1 MSSTT
6 PPATEI
12 AMIGLLSLFK
22 RREKIAK
29 LAAIQR
35 SFATIEF
42 TMDGYV
48 VGANDNFLTLSGY
61 TLDEVRGRH
70 HSIFCEP
77 GVRDTPEYAKFWKDL
92 TLGEFKAAEFRR
104 LAKNGREIWLQ
115 ASYVPVLG
123 FTGRP
128 VGVLKVA
135 VDVTER
141 HTLAVARAAYE
152 RKLETSNAELER
164 LADNLAAARD
174 LAERAS
180 SAKSRFLAG
189 MSHELRTPLNG
200 ILGYAQLLRLEGGLT
215 DLQSARV
222 GAMLDAGTHLLQ
234 MIHCVLDLSE
244 IEADRADLQPA
255 ICNLHRIAS
264 ACLDLVRPAAEA
276 KGLSLGLVIAPDLP
290 RDITTDPTRLR
301 QVLLNLLGNAVK
313 FTQTGAVDMNLR
325 PAADSARLRIEVTD
339 TGPGVSPSQRH
350 RLFQD
355 FGRLDTDAA
364 DAAEGAGLGL
374 AISARLAALMGGDL
388 DYRDNRGGG
397 SVFGL
402 ELPFETGAVGAQPA
416 ALLPFSDLRESV
428 PAPDHV
434 LNVLVV
440 DDVAMNRDIA
450 AAFIRSAGHGV
461 VCAEGGAEA
470 VASAAA
476 ADFDVVM
483 MDLRMPGMDGL
494 EATRRIRALPGM
506 RGQVPVMAMT
516 AQAFRQQIAECN
528 AAGMDGHLAK
538 PFTLASMM
546 AGLAGGAEAGRRR
559 GLSPASP
566 QPTTTTTTTT
576 RTTTTTTPAAPA
588 ATALADAVPFGTETR
603 VFDAASFDRTAA
615 YLAPDMVQSYMNTL
629 AVRSELLLRELCT
642 PDSLKEA
649 AGALADAAHVL
660 AGSAGMFGFE
670 RLAVVARHFEFV
682 VKDGTAEAGALA
694 AALAEVLE
702 ASLTEMRRHA
712 AAPVGV

>member
-1 MSSTT
+1 
-6 PPATEI
+6 
-12 AMIGLLSLFK
+12 MIGLLSLFK
-22 RREKIAK
+22 RREKIAR
-29 LAAIQR
+29 LEAIQR
-35 SFATIEF
+35 SFATVEF
-42 TMDGYV
+42 TMDGYI
-48 VGANDNFLTLSGY
+48 VGANDNFLTMSGY
-61 TLDEVRGRH
+61 TLDELRGRH
-70 HSIFCEP
+70 HTIFCDP

-92 TLGEFKAAEFRR
+92 TLGAFKAAEFRR
-104 LAKNGREIWLQ
+104 LAKDGREIWLQ
-115 ASYVPVLG
+115 ASYVPVFG

-128 VGVLKVA
+128 VRILKVA

-141 HTLAVARAAYE
+141 HTLAVARTAYE

-222 GAMLDAGTHLLQ
+222 GGMLDAGTHLLQ

-244 IEADRADLQPA
+244 IEADRVDLQPA
-255 ICNLHRIAS
+255 ICDLHRIVS

-290 RDITTDPTRLR
+290 QHIVADPTRLR

-313 FTQTGAVDMNLR
+313 FTAGGSVGMNLR
-325 PAADSARLRIEVTD
+325 RAADSARLRIEVMD
-339 TGPGVSPSQRH
+339 TGPGISPGQRH

-355 FGRLDTDAA
+355 FERLATDAT
-364 DAAEGAGLGL
+364 DASEGAGLGL
-374 AISARLAALMGGDL
+374 ALSARLAALMGGDL
-388 DYRDNRGGG
+388 DYSDNPGGG
-397 SVFGL
+397 SVFCL
-402 ELPFETGAVGAQPA
+402 ELPFETGVVGAQPA

-461 VCAEGGAEA
+461 VCAESGAEA
-470 VASAAA
+470 VASVAA

-494 EATRRIRALPGM
+494 EATRRIRALPGR

-516 AQAFRQQIAECN
+516 AQAFQQQIAECD

-559 GLSPASP
+559 GLAPAA
-566 QPTTTTTTTT
+566 
-576 RTTTTTTPAAPA
+576 TTPEPEPRSAT
-588 ATALADAVPFGTETR
+588 ATALADAIPFVTETR
-603 VFDAASFDRTAA
+603 VFDRASFDRTAA
-615 YLAPDMVQSYMNTL
+615 YLAPDMVQSYMHTL
-629 AVRSELLLRELCT
+629 AVRSELLLRELHAPNALADT
-642 PDSLKEA
+642 
-649 AGALADAAHVL
+649 AGPLADAAHVL

-670 RLAVVARHFEFV
+670 RLVIVARHFESALRA
-682 VKDGTAEAGALA
+682 DTAEAPALAASLA
-694 AALAEVLE
+694 AALGEAIE

-712 AAPVGV
+712 AAPVES